1 MAIYQYH
8 IIFLPEENRNEIP
21 SRISDSFNDVINSY
35 WRQKNISFSE
45 IESCLNS
52 FVKPIEWSKDI
63 VDLKNYGNSDSNDI
77 HIGIDENNYILE
89 FSCRF
94 DLRDLDIK
102 FVKNVLSIANNLHC
116 VAMDAKGYIFEPSF
130 ENLVQNIEKSDALKF
145 VSNPKEFITKLTQ
158 KRT

>member
-1 MAIYQYH
+1 MAIYQYN

-21 SRISDSFNDVINSY
+21 SRTSESFDDVINSF
-35 WRQKNISFSE
+35 WRRKNISFSE
-45 IESCLNS
+45 IESRLNS
-52 FVKPIEWSKDI
+52 FVKPTEWSKDI
-63 VDLKNYGNSDSNDI
+63 ADLKNYGNSDTNDI
-77 HIGIDENNYILE
+77 HIGIDENDHILE

-102 FVKNVLSIANNLHC
+102 FVKNVLSLSNNLHC
-116 VAMDAKGYIFEPSF
+116 VALDIEGNLFEPSF

-145 VSNPKEFITKLTQ
+145 VGNPKEFLTKLTQ